1 MKPTPLPDT
10 DSDIPSLLTIL
21 LKIDKAIQDNDRREY
36 VRTLSRHE
44 DVTPLR
50 QRCQIADAE
59 SFEDV
64 LRISDSS
71 TSNLPTIAVL
81 QNRNLLPTTTPDIA
95 IINQID
101 CNLEGVRVAQE
112 QLRSAVRQY
121 HRSFIDLSRLRQD
134 YAETNDIF
142 GQQLSK
148 FVCVQKDQNTPPSK
162 LASMQTSYYN
172 IKKKIEDSVTAF
184 LGRIQTLFG
193 NIVRL
198 QRIAIARRM
207 GWGYLINNPNANF
220 LIIVR
225 NPLSLNN
232 DANLVQIPDSWLMS
246 NVENQNEERKKRD
259 ANAAANV
266 TLPSTYYD
274 NYLSPFTNHCVT
286 EVSSLSEL
294 SFEMLKGQNFTLQ
307 IFALTENNLLLNQ
320 KIEDLKIIF
329 FMWQRTSKG
338 WFTSY
343 YWSNQ
348 FNSVEQ
354 SFLLLTQKMSNPKCN
369 NIKMKLDLMN
379 ELIVAVELALNQGL
393 NWYYSTGHVTTNILL
408 NIKAIT
414 QKVEKC
420 ILN

>member
-1 MKPTPLPDT
+1 
-10 DSDIPSLLTIL
+10 
-21 LKIDKAIQDNDRREY
+21 
-36 VRTLSRHE
+36 
-44 DVTPLR
+44 
-50 QRCQIADAE
+50 
-59 SFEDV
+59 
-64 LRISDSS
+64 
-71 TSNLPTIAVL
+71 
-81 QNRNLLPTTTPDIA
+81 
-95 IINQID
+95 
-101 CNLEGVRVAQE
+101 
-112 QLRSAVRQY
+112 
-121 HRSFIDLSRLRQD
+121 
-134 YAETNDIF
+134 
-142 GQQLSK
+142 
-148 FVCVQKDQNTPPSK
+148 
-162 LASMQTSYYN
+162 
-172 IKKKIEDSVTAF
+172 
-184 LGRIQTLFG
+184 
-193 NIVRL
+193 
-198 QRIAIARRM
+198 
-207 GWGYLINNPNANF
+207 
-220 LIIVR
+220 
-225 NPLSLNN
+225 
-232 DANLVQIPDSWLMS
+232 
-246 NVENQNEERKKRD
+246 
-259 ANAAANV
+259 
-266 TLPSTYYD
+266 
-274 NYLSPFTNHCVT
+274 VT